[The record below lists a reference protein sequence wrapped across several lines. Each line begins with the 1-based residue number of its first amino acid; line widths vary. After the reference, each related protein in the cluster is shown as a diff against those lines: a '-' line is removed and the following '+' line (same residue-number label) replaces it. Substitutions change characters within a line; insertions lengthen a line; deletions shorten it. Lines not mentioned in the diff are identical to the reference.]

1 MSKVYGE
8 YSTALFEIAKE
19 NNVEKEFYESL
30 HLISDE
36 FTDNPEYVFILS
48 SPDISM
54 KKRLNML
61 EEVFDKYVPEY
72 VLSFVKLICEKGRI
86 KEFSEFVS
94 EFDALYNA
102 FNSVVHAYISSTV
115 ELLDDK
121 KEELIKC
128 LEKIS
133 GCFVIPHY
141 EIDKSLV
148 GGVVVRM
155 NDTIIDGSI
164 KNKLIQFREV
174 MKSEYKVGRNRQRY

>member
-8 YSTALFEIAKE
+8 YSTALFEIAHE
-19 NNVEKEFYESL
+19 NNLGKEFYEEL
-30 HLISDE
+30 HLVSDE
-36 FTDNPEYVFILS
+36 FKDNPEYINILS
-48 SPDISM
+48 SPNIPV
-54 KKRLNML
+54 KRRHALL
-61 EEVFDKYVPEY
+61 TEAFGKHIHEY

-102 FNSVVHAYISSTV
+102 FNSVVHAYIASTV

-133 GCFVIPHY
+133 GCFVVPHY

-148 GGVVVRM
+148 GGIVVRM

-164 KNKLIQFREV
+164 KHKLIQFREV
-174 MKSEYKVGRNRQRY
+174 MEQ

>member
-48 SPDISM
+48 SPDIPM

-115 ELLDDK
+115 KLLDDK

-148 GGVVVRM
+148 GGIVVRM

-164 KNKLIQFREV
+164 KHKLIQFREV
-174 MKSEYKVGRNRQRY
+174 MEQ

>member
-8 YSTALFEIAKE
+8 YSTALFEIAHE
-19 NNVEKEFYESL
+19 NNLEKEFYESL

-48 SPDISM
+48 SPDIPM

-141 EIDKSLV
+141 EIDTSLV

-174 MKSEYKVGRNRQRY
+174 MKSEYKVRGNR

>member
-48 SPDISM
+48 SPYIPM

-174 MKSEYKVGRNRQRY
+174 MKSEYKARGNR

>member
-36 FTDNPEYVFILS
+36 FTDNPEYINILS
-48 SPDISM
+48 SPAISV
-54 KKRLNML
+54 KRRLDL
-61 EEVFDKYVPEY
+61 LTEAFGKYIYEY
-72 VLSFVKLICEKGRI
+72 VLSFVKLICEKGMI
-86 KEFSEFVS
+86 KEFAEFVS
-94 EFDALYNA
+94 EFDALYNT
-102 FNSVVHAYISSTV
+102 FNSVAHAYVLSAV
-115 ELLDDK
+115 ELS
-121 KEELIKC
+121 EEQKVELAKN
-128 LEKIS
+128 LGKIS
-133 GCFVIPHY
+133 GCLVIPHY
-141 EIDKSLV
+141 KIDTSLV

-174 MKSEYKVGRNRQRY
+174 MKSEYKVRGNR

>member
-36 FTDNPEYVFILS
+36 FTDNPEHVFILS
-48 SPDISM
+48 SPDIPM

-102 FNSVVHAYISSTV
+102 FNSVVHAYIASTV

-141 EIDKSLV
+141 EIDTSLV

-174 MKSEYKVGRNRQRY
+174 MKSEYKVRGNR

>member
-148 GGVVVRM
+148 GGIVVRM

-164 KNKLIQFREV
+164 KHKLIQFREV
-174 MKSEYKVGRNRQRY
+174 MEQ

>member
-1 MSKVYGE
+1 M
-8 YSTALFEIAKE
+8 
-19 NNVEKEFYESL
+19 

-72 VLSFVKLICEKGRI
+72 VLSFVKSICEKGRI
-86 KEFSEFVS
+86 KESSEFVS
-94 EFDALYNA
+94 EFVALYNA

-141 EIDKSLV
+141 EIDTSLV

-174 MKSEYKVGRNRQRY
+174 MEQ

>member
-86 KEFSEFVS
+86 KEFTEFVG

-102 FNSVVHAYISSTV
+102 FNSVAQAYVLSAV
-115 ELLDDK
+115 ELS
-121 KEELIKC
+121 KEQKVELVKN

-133 GCFVIPHY
+133 GCLVVPHY

-148 GGVVVRM
+148 GGIVVRM
-155 NDTIIDGSI
+155 NDMIIDGSI
-164 KNKLIQFREV
+164 KHKLIQFREV
-174 MKSEYKVGRNRQRY
+174 MEQ

>member
-48 SPDISM
+48 SPDIPM

-174 MKSEYKVGRNRQRY
+174 MKSEYKVRGNR

>member
-8 YSTALFEIAKE
+8 YSTALFEIARE
-19 NNVEKEFYESL
+19 NNLEKEFYEEL
-30 HLISDE
+30 HLVSDE
-36 FTDNPEYVFILS
+36 FKDNPEYINILS
-48 SPDISM
+48 SPDIPL
-54 KKRLNML
+54 KRRHALL
-61 EEVFDKYVPEY
+61 TEAFGKHIHEY

-86 KEFSEFVS
+86 KEFMEFVG

-102 FNSVVHAYISSTV
+102 FNSVAQAYVLSAVGLSKEQKV
-115 ELLDDK
+115 ELVK
-121 KEELIKC
+121 N

-133 GCFVIPHY
+133 GCFVVPHY

-164 KNKLIQFREV
+164 KHKLIQFREV
-174 MKSEYKVGRNRQRY
+174 MEQ